1 MTLSEFFRSNNFF
14 FNYRTGE
21 MSEGAAKK
29 YYTLTW
35 TTPDFSLLDNS
46 QYKGMKNHN
55 LTSLN

>member
-1 MTLSEFFRSNNFF
+1 
-14 FNYRTGE
+14 

-46 QYKGMKNHN
+46 QYKGMFKVSIRHHLTESNPEEIGSKNY
-55 LTSLN
+55 